1 MNNFFKDKKAIYIKN
16 QGFTL
21 IELMV
26 VIVIIGILVT
36 MGIFA
41 FQSSQKKSRDAR
53 RKEDLSQISKALEMY
68 NNDHGAYPPASADGL
83 IKGCGIG
90 FTEPCDWTTTFGND
104 STVTYMVKLPKDPT
118 STWNYMYKEATKGY
132 YLYARLENLEDSSFP
147 ESGPIEYTD
156 VYCASGVYCNYVLTS
171 SNTTQPIGISV
182 P

>member
-1 MNNFFKDKKAIYIKN
+1 MKQKK
-16 QGFTL
+16 GFTL

-53 RKEDLSQISKALEMY
+53 RKVDLNQISRALEMY
-68 NNDHGAYPPASADGL
+68 NNDHGAYPDATGDGL
-83 IKGCGIG
+83 ISGCGAS

-104 STVTYMVKLPKDPT
+104 STVTYMVKLPTDPT
-118 STWNYMYKEATKGY
+118 STWTYVYKEATKGY
-132 YLYARLENLEDSSFP
+132 YLYARLENLEDSSFL

-156 VYCASGVYCNYVLTS
+156 VLCGPELNCNFVLTS
-171 SNTTQPIGISV
+171 SNTIAPEGTSLP
-182 P
+182 